1 MRRLFLLVAAV
12 VLVDTSFFAAVSPL
26 LPEYS
31 DEFDLSK
38 TGAGVLAA
46 AYPAGTFAAAVPSG
60 WLAARWG
67 VKPTLLLGLGLL
79 GVTSLVFAFANH
91 IVLLDAARFT
101 QGVGGACMWA
111 AGMAWL
117 VIGRPA
123 RAARRADRLG
133 ARGRDR
139 RRAARAGARRRRDRR
154 RAGDR
159 VQRASPWA
167 PPALAGFAWAPP
179 ASSPSRARCS
189 RSSPAALRRPAVLAG
204 FWLFTLP
211 ALFAGVIEVL
221 GPLRLD
227 DLGAS
232 GAAIGAIFLITAAAE
247 AVISPIAGRLSD
259 RRGRL
264 TPIRA
269 GLTGALVMAVL
280 LPLPGTVVLLGVAIL
295 FAFASLGGFWAPAMA
310 LLSDASEESGL
321 DQALA
326 FSISNLAWAVGH
338 VVGAG
343 AGGAVAEVTLRRG
356 ALRGARRD
364 HRSDA
369 RDRDRHG
376 SPAARAGLNSSSPPS
391 DGTSTPSWW
400 CAPSSVSRPSAADAS
415 RPPTTYGQRVTTG
428 RSRKCS
434 SQARSTFIAW
444 SKESESAADRRV
456 RGPERAEPARER
468 LVEGGVEPARAAA
481 RAAPRA

>member
-26 LPEYS
+26 LPEYA
-31 DEFDLSK
+31 DQFDLSK

-117 VIGRPA
+117 VSA
-123 RAARRADRLG
+123 
-133 ARGRDR
+133 
-139 RRAARAGARRRRDRR
+139 
-154 RAGDR
+154 
-159 VQRASPWA
+159 A
-167 PPALAGFAWAPP
+167 PPERRGELIGSALAAAIVGVLLGPVLGGLATVIGPEIVFSAVAVGAAALAAWAWSTPGVEP
-179 ASSPSRARCS
+179 EPGALLSQLA
-189 RSSPAALRRPAVLAG
+189 AALRRPAVLAG

-221 GPLRLD
+221 APLRLD

-232 GAAIGAIFLITAAAE
+232 GAVIGAIFLITAAGE

-269 GLTGALVMAVL
+269 GLTGALVMAIL
-280 LPLPGTVVLLGVAIL
+280 LPLPGTVVLMGVAIL

-343 AGGAVAEVTLRRG
+343 VGGAVAEVS
-356 ALRGARRD
+356 
-364 HRSDA
+364 SDA
-369 RDRDRHG
+369 VPYAALGVITAVTLAGVTVMSRRQ
-376 SPAARAGLNSSSPPS
+376 PAAA
-391 DGTSTPSWW
+391 
-400 CAPSSVSRPSAADAS
+400 
-415 RPPTTYGQRVTTG
+415 
-428 RSRKCS
+428 
-434 SQARSTFIAW
+434 
-444 SKESESAADRRV
+444 
-456 RGPERAEPARER
+456 
-468 LVEGGVEPARAAA
+468 
-481 RAAPRA
+481 